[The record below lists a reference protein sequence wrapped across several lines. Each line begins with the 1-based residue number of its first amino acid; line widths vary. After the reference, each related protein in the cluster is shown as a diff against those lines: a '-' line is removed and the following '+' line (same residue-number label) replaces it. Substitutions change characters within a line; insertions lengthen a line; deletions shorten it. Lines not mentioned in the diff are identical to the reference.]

1 MASNQRVNKMH
12 PWFREQIRTK
22 STIYY
27 ILMLQYR
34 SSDKGKRASQ
44 ILIYYLIYGMHV
56 FACEYVDVG
65 NSVCVCVLVWG

>member
-1 MASNQRVNKMH
+1 
-12 PWFREQIRTK
+12 
-22 STIYY
+22 
-27 ILMLQYR
+27 MLQYR

-65 NSVCVCVLVWG
+65 NSVCVCVSVWGSLIGEQ